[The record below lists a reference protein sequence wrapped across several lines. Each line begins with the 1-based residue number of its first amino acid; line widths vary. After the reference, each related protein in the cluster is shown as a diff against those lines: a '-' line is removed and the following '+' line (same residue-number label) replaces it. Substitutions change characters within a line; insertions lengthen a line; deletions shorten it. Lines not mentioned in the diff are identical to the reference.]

1 MTEKTAAKA
10 LSICNTG
17 RQQVAVSAPTEI
29 VWQEVQGDLAH
40 DFLLREVV
48 LPDSAAGPG
57 GKPYGLPLRADL
69 NAIRRRGVAG
79 G

>member
-29 VWQEVQGDLAH
+29 VWQEVQGFVAH
-40 DFLLREVV
+40 DFLVSVV
-48 LPDSAAGPG
+48 LFPDPAAGPG
-57 GKPYGLPLRADL
+57 GKPYGLPVGADL
-69 NAIRRRGVAG
+69 NAIGRRGVAG

>member
-1 MTEKTAAKA
+1 MAEEAAAKA
-10 LSICNTG
+10 LCIWNTG
-17 RQQVAVSAPTEI
+17 REQIAASVQLRLSGKKSRAILRTTFCCEI
-29 VWQEVQGDLAH
+29 
-40 DFLLREVV
+40 V

-69 NAIRRRGVAG
+69 NAIRRGGFAG